1 MFFVLYITSLATAFT
16 TFTRGIA
23 TPVMSGIII
32 FISLTFLIFDGI
44 MMLGFIASLDD
55 SSLVEYGIFPLVNLL
70 NTIAGVFDLI
80 GFFRLK
86 KRASSKILG
95 EYAQPTL

>member
-1 MFFVLYITSLATAFT
+1 MIALGALGYKIACTVYYWDSISMWWARTIAMFFVLYIT
-16 TFTRGIA
+16 
-23 TPVMSGIII
+23 
-32 FISLTFLIFDGI
+32 
-44 MMLGFIASLDD
+44 SLDD

-86 KRASSKILG
+86 KRASSQILG

>member
-1 MFFVLYITSLATAFT
+1 MFFVLYIT
-16 TFTRGIA
+16 
-23 TPVMSGIII
+23 
-32 FISLTFLIFDGI
+32 
-44 MMLGFIASLDD
+44 SLDD

-86 KRASSKILG
+86 KRASSQILG